1 LVTRASAA
9 LLGSLTLAATCG
21 GLFWSKSFIRS
32 QRASALRLIVQPDRI
47 LADGY
52 DSALLSIESTAAK
65 APAISFVEN
74 PHGAAVDEVTKNNG
88 KWQARIR
95 AGVLPGKIR
104 LRVEIPGQPTA
115 ATELVSI
122 LNARDSAEDGTPDFL
137 RLENQHDQQVFRRWF
152 TFLAE
157 AQYFQ
162 SAAGRPAEIID
173 CAALIRYAYREA
185 LHAHDSAWADS
196 AGLPIVP
203 AFDSIAKYEY
213 PYTPLGAALYRVRL
227 GPFRPADLTDGAF
240 LQFADAQT
248 LRRFNTYFVT
258 RDLSWALP
266 GDLLFFRQETDH
278 ITFHSMI
285 YLGESQFQ
293 KDGRRYVLYHTG
305 PTGSD
310 PGQIRRL
317 TVEELMQ
324 FPQIEW
330 RPLVS
335 NPGFLG
341 VSRWNI
347 LRRRADEPELAL
359 R

>member
-1 LVTRASAA
+1 MVSRTSAGLLA
-9 LLGSLTLAATCG
+9 LLAAVVTCA
-21 GLFWSKSFIRS
+21 GLIWARS
-32 QRASALRLIVQPDRI
+32 YVRPERTASPRLIVQPDRI

-52 DSALLSIESTAAK
+52 DSAVLSIESASTN
-65 APAISFVEN
+65 APNIYLVEN
-74 PHGAAVDEVTKNNG
+74 AHGAAIDDVTGSNG

-95 AGVLPGKIR
+95 AGVLPGKIG
-104 LRVEIPGQPTA
+104 LRVEIPGQPPATA
-115 ATELVSI
+115 ELLSI

-162 SAAGRPAEIID
+162 SAAARPAEIND

-185 LHAHDSAWADS
+185 LHAHDNAWADS

-203 AFDSIAKYEY
+203 AFDSIRKYEY
-213 PYTPLGAALYRVRL
+213 PFTLLGAALYRVRL
-227 GPFRPADLTDGAF
+227 GPFLPADLTDGAF

-248 LRRFNTYFVT
+248 LRHFNTHFVS
-258 RDLSWALP
+258 RDLARAQP
-266 GDLLFFRQETDH
+266 GDLLFFRQESDH
-278 ITFHSMI
+278 VTFHSMI
-285 YLGESQFQ
+285 YLGESQVQ
-293 KDGRRYVLYHTG
+293 KDDRRYVLYHTG

-317 TVEELMQ
+317 TIEELMQ
-324 FPQIEW
+324 FPQAEW
-330 RPLVS
+330 RPLVTNS
-335 NPGFLG
+335 SFLG
-341 VSRWNI
+341 ISRWNI
-347 LRRRADEPELAL
+347 LRRRADESEVAQ

>member
-1 LVTRASAA
+1 MVTRTAAGLLA
-9 LLGSLTLAATCG
+9 LLAAAVTCVGLIWAKYLASSEKGSPP
-21 GLFWSKSFIRS
+21 
-32 QRASALRLIVQPDRI
+32 RLIMQPDRI

-52 DSALLSIESTAAK
+52 DSAILSIESIATQ
-65 APAISFVEN
+65 APTVLFVEN
-74 PHGAAVDEVTKNNG
+74 PHGAAIDEVTRKNG
-88 KWQARIR
+88 KWQVRIR

-104 LRVEIPGQPTA
+104 LRVEIPGQPSA

-162 SAAGRPAEIID
+162 SPAARPMEIID

-185 LHAHDSAWADS
+185 LHAHDNAWADS

-203 AFDSIAKYEY
+203 AFDSIRKYEY

-227 GPFRPADLTDGAF
+227 GPFRPVDLTDGAF

-248 LRRFNTYFVT
+248 LRRFNTHFVS
-258 RDLSWALP
+258 RDLAQAQP

-278 ITFHSMI
+278 VTFHSMI
-285 YLGESQFQ
+285 YLGESQLQ
-293 KDGRRYVLYHTG
+293 RDGRRYVLYHTG

-330 RPLVS
+330 RPLIA
-335 NPGFLG
+335 NPSFLG

-347 LRRRADEPELAL
+347 LRRRADESEVAQ

>member
-1 LVTRASAA
+1 LVARAHTA
-9 LLGSLTLAATCG
+9 LFGLLIVAAT
-21 GLFWSKSFIRS
+21 GLALIGSRSLIRS
-32 QRASALRLIVQPDRI
+32 QGASPVRLSIQPDRI

-52 DSALLSIESTAAK
+52 DSAILSIESAAPN
-65 APAISFVEN
+65 APTISFVEN

-104 LRVEIPGQPTA
+104 LRVEIPGQPA
-115 ATELVSI
+115 ATAELVSI
-122 LNARDSAEDGTPDFL
+122 LNTRDSAEDGTPDFM
-137 RLENQHDQQVFRRWF
+137 RLENAHDQQVFRRWF

-162 SAAGRPAEIID
+162 SPSARPMEIID

-185 LHAHDSAWADS
+185 LHAHDNAWADS

-203 AFDSIAKYEY
+203 AFDSIRKYEY

-248 LRRFNTYFVT
+248 LRRFNTYFVS
-258 RDLSWALP
+258 RDLARAQP
-266 GDLLFFRQETDH
+266 GDLLFFRQESDH
-278 ITFHSMI
+278 VTFHSMI
-285 YLGESQFQ
+285 YLGESQLK

-330 RPLVS
+330 RPLVTNS
-335 NPGFLG
+335 SFLG
-341 VSRWNI
+341 ISRWNI
-347 LRRRADEPELAL
+347 VRRRADEFEVAQ

>member
-1 LVTRASAA
+1 M
-9 LLGSLTLAATCG
+9 LLGLLTLAATCA
-21 GLFWSKSFIRS
+21 GLIWARS
-32 QRASALRLIVQPDRI
+32 LIHSERVSPPVLIVRPDRI

-52 DSALLSIESTAAK
+52 DSALLSIESTSAK

-74 PHGAAVDEVTKNNG
+74 PHGAAIDAVTKNNG
-88 KWQARIR
+88 TWQARIR

-104 LRVEIPGQPTA
+104 LRVEVPGQPA
-115 ATELVSI
+115 ATTELVSI
-122 LNARDSAEDGTPDFL
+122 LSARDSAEDGTPDFL
-137 RLENQHDQQVFRRWF
+137 RLEDQHDQQVFRRWF

-162 SAAGRPAEIID
+162 SSAARPGEIID

-185 LHAHDSAWADS
+185 LHAHDNAWADS

-203 AFDSIAKYEY
+203 AFDSIRKYEY

-227 GPFRPADLTDGAF
+227 GPFRPADLTGGAF

-248 LRRFNTYFVT
+248 LRRCNTHFVS
-258 RDLSWALP
+258 RDLARAQP
-266 GDLLFFRQETDH
+266 GDLLFFRQETNH
-278 ITFHSMI
+278 VTFHSTI
-285 YLGESQFQ
+285 YLGESQLQ

-330 RPLVS
+330 RPLITNS
-335 NPGFLG
+335 SFLG

-347 LRRRADEPELAL
+347 LRRRADESEVAQ